1 MERWINETANV
12 KKDALTIFLISSFI
26 GTCSEMRKLERLREF
41 RLFTSYMQPYDNIGT
56 SNSVQDTNI

>member
-26 GTCSEMRKLERLREF
+26 GTCSEMRKLERVREF
-41 RLFTSYMQPYDNIGT
+41 RLFTSYKPFTKNALHDIGI
-56 SNSVQDTNI
+56 NQK